1 MIHYMCYIDEM
12 LDVKVSYSLL
22 ALYTCFNPNCKEIT
36 ATVIH
41 SGTQKAYIYI
51 IYIYIYIYIIYIYI
65 YIYIIYIYIY
75 IYIIYIYTCKDIIIQ
90 MQYVHQSIE
99 NFIKNF
105 KGLRNVQ
112 ISIETSGE

>member
-1 MIHYMCYIDEM
+1 MCYIDEM
-12 LDVKVSYSLL
+12 LDVKLSYSLL

-51 IYIYIYIYIIYIYI
+51 
-65 YIYIIYIYIY
+65 
-75 IYIIYIYTCKDIIIQ
+75 CKDIITQI
-90 MQYVHQSIE
+90 QYVHQSIE

-105 KGLRNVQ
+105 KGFRNVQ